1 MEKKRKK
8 DGPKFGSVSAPTVL
22 EQMRRAWKE
31 QTPMVGE
38 EPALFAFKQ
47 MIQEDRQG
55 FAREML
61 GLERSLLAIKARQTG
76 KLEQFAAERDA
87 AKEEVKVEAPKVD
100 LGLTRCVE
108 LARRLLEGIR

>member
-1 MEKKRKK
+1 
-8 DGPKFGSVSAPTVL
+8 
-22 EQMRRAWKE
+22 
-31 QTPMVGE
+31 MVGE

-47 MIQEDRQG
+47 MIQDDRAG
-55 FAREML
+55 FFREMM
-61 GLERSLLAIKARQTG
+61 GLERSLMAIRSRQSH
-76 KLEQFAAERDA
+76 KLDKFAAERDA